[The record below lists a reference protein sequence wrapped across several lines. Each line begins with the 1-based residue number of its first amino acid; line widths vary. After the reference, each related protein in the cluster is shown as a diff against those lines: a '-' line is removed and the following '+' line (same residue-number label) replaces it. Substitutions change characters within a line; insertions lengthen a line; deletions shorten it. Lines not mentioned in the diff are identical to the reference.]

1 MNFLDL
7 ANSLKAISNM
17 HMGNN
22 SKPTPQ
28 IIQEIEDRLQEA
40 QNLVSKFKIGDIN
53 SRTVE
58 AFVDELE
65 NVLDIV
71 DDLGDELENRYP
83 ESDSEND
90 KSDDEE
96 DGTND
101 IPDDVSIKSDITFTE
116 EERSYIENE
125 KHYAFLKKF
134 GLRPTAKRNFA
145 NCYKADAEAE
155 AESE

>member
-40 QNLVSKFKIGDIN
+40 QNLVAKFKIGDIN
-53 SRTVE
+53 PRTVE
-58 AFVDELE
+58 VFVDELE

-101 IPDDVSIKSDITFTE
+101 IPDDVSIKSDVTFTE

-125 KHYAFLKKF
+125 QHYAFLKKF

>member
-40 QNLVSKFKIGDIN
+40 QNLVAKFKVGDIN

-58 AFVDELE
+58 VFVDDLE

-83 ESDSEND
+83 ESDSESN
-90 KSDDEE
+90 KSEE
-96 DGTND
+96 EEGEAVDV
-101 IPDDVSIKSDITFTE
+101 PDDVSIKSDVTFTE

-125 KHYAFLKKF
+125 QHCAFLKKF

-145 NCYKADAEAE
+145 NCYKADADAD
-155 AESE
+155 A

>member
-7 ANSLKAISNM
+7 ANSLKAISNI

-22 SKPTPQ
+22 SKPTSQ

-40 QNLVSKFKIGDIN
+40 QNIVAKFKIEEIN

-58 AFVDELE
+58 IFVDNLE

-83 ESDSEND
+83 ESDSESD
-90 KSDDEE
+90 KSNDEE
-96 DGTND
+96 YGIND
-101 IPDDVSIKSDITFTE
+101 IPDDVSIKSDVTFTE
-116 EERSYIENE
+116 EERSFIENE
-125 KHYAFLKKF
+125 QHYAFLKKF

-145 NCYKADAEAE
+145 NCYKTDTETE
-155 AESE
+155 VE

>member
-28 IIQEIEDRLQEA
+28 IIQEIEERLREA
-40 QNLVSKFKIGDIN
+40 QILVAKFKVGDIN
-53 SRTVE
+53 SHTVE
-58 AFVDELE
+58 MFVDELE

-96 DGTND
+96 DETVD
-101 IPDDVSIKSDITFTE
+101 VPDDVSIKSDVTFTD

-125 KHYAFLKKF
+125 QHYAFLKKF

-145 NCYKADAEAE
+145 NCYKADADAD
-155 AESE
+155 A

>member
-1 MNFLDL
+1 MNFLDF
-7 ANSLKAISNM
+7 ANSLSAISNM

-28 IIQEIEDRLQEA
+28 IIQEIEERLQEA
-40 QNLVSKFKIGDIN
+40 QNLVAKFKVGDIN

-58 AFVDELE
+58 VFVDELE
-65 NVLDIV
+65 NVLDVV

-83 ESDSEND
+83 ESDSESNT
-90 KSDDEE
+90 SNDDEDE
-96 DGTND
+96 TVDV
-101 IPDDVSIKSDITFTE
+101 PDDISIKSDITFTE

-125 KHYAFLKKF
+125 QHYAFLKKF

-145 NCYKADAEAE
+145 NCYKADADAD
-155 AESE
+155 A

>member
-7 ANSLKAISNM
+7 ANSLNAISNI
-17 HMGNN
+17 HMSNHM
-22 SKPTPQ
+22 KPVPQ

-40 QNLVSKFKIGDIN
+40 QNLVAKFKSGTIN
-53 SRTVE
+53 SKTVE
-58 AFVDELE
+58 VFVDDLE

-83 ESDSEND
+83 ESDYESEKSED
-90 KSDDEE
+90 EIDDVPDDSSVKSD
-96 DGTND
+96 
-101 IPDDVSIKSDITFTE
+101 VTFTE

-145 NCYKADAEAE
+145 NCYKNDQDDAE
-155 AESE
+155 

>member
-40 QNLVSKFKIGDIN
+40 QNLVAKFKIGDIN
-53 SRTVE
+53 SHTVE
-58 AFVDELE
+58 VFVDDLE

-83 ESDSEND
+83 ESDSESN
-90 KSDDEE
+90 KSEEEEE
-96 DGTND
+96 DEAVD
-101 IPDDVSIKSDITFTE
+101 VPDDVSIKSDVTFTE

-125 KHYAFLKKF
+125 QHYAFLKKF

-145 NCYKADAEAE
+145 NCYKADADA
-155 AESE
+155 